1 MLATKL
7 IDGKARADRLLA
19 DIAAA
24 TASLRGG
31 PGIVP
36 GLCAVLV
43 GRDPASEV
51 YVRSKGKAATAAGI
65 ASFQHVLPET
75 TSEAELLALI
85 ATLNADDQ
93 VDGILVQL
101 PLPKHIDPQRV
112 IDAIDPAKDVDG
124 FHAQNVGHLWS
135 GGRALVPC
143 TPYGCLMLLRD
154 ALPSLAG
161 AEAIILGRSNIV
173 GKPMAALL
181 LSENCTV
188 TLVHSRSRDIPAI
201 LRRAD
206 ILVAAV
212 GRPQFVRGDWL
223 KPGVVIIDI
232 GINRVEVAGGKPKL
246 VGDVAFA
253 EARGIAAAITPV
265 PGGVG
270 PMTIA
275 CLLRNTLIAAC
286 RRRGRAEPEI

>member
-19 DIAAA
+19 DVAAA
-24 TASLRGG
+24 AASLRGG

-51 YVRSKGKAATAAGI
+51 YVRSKGKAATATGI

-161 AEAIILGRSNIV
+161 AEAIVLGRSNIV

-223 KPGVVIIDI
+223 KPGVVIIDV

-253 EARGIAAAITPV
+253 EAQGIAAAITPV

-286 RRRGRAEPEI
+286 RRRGRAVPEI